1 MRSSKAHRRNGFFQ
15 APMITQHLLTSF
27 QDWQGWTNE
36 NWLKSRF
43 HFNFAEYSEGPSSF
57 GVLRV
62 MNDDLVQAERGLKLT
77 QRSAES
83 LKLTLFVW
91 KGWVCVVI
99 RFCHIF
105 WSLLDARMFHVLWQ
119 GFGEHPHRDME
130 IMTFIVDGYLTHKDV
145 RLIWGFYHTLQ
156 GLERESRWKMSGL
169 HGNRRDIGPW
179 QLSIYDFRRENQIQT
194 SLSTWYPLYSIVWV
208 W

>member
-1 MRSSKAHRRNGFFQ
+1 MDQRELVEVALSLQLCRVQRRAQQLWCAACDERRFGAGRTRTEIDSK
-15 APMITQHLLTSF
+15 IS
-27 QDWQGWTNE
+27 WI
-36 NWLKSRF
+36 
-43 HFNFAEYSEGPSSF
+43 AEVDFVRVEGMS
-57 GVLRV
+57 LRPNV
-62 MNDDLVQAERGLKLT
+62 
-77 QRSAES
+77 S
-83 LKLTLFVW
+83 
-91 KGWVCVVI
+91 C
-99 RFCHIF
+99 
-105 WSLLDARMFHVLWQ
+105 LWQ

-156 GLERESRWKMSGL
+156 GLVRESHWKMSGL

-194 SLSTWYPLYSIVWV
+194 SLSTWYPLYSFVWV